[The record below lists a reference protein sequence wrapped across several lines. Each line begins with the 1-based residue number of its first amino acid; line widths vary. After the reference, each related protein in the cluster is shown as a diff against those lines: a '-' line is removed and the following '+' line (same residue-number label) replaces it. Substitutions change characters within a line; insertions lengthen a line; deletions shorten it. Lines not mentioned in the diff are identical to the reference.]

1 MLILD
6 SAPPE
11 QGQAE
16 RMPLE
21 REPGQQAVGEQMARE
36 TVAQL
41 SPPVPVLPPNSER
54 VLTPPNVWEEVAV
67 AMEALVLEWGWI
79 PAAVGGQKQPELA
92 EGALVVAQEL
102 ELAPVAA
109 GRQAGWG
116 REQVLVL
123 AEALLPV
130 VELEPEVPVAER
142 GLRLE
147 HQGCA
152 AG

>member
-1 MLILD
+1 
-6 SAPPE
+6 
-11 QGQAE
+11 
-16 RMPLE
+16 
-21 REPGQQAVGEQMARE
+21 MARE
-36 TVAQL
+36 MVAQL
-41 SPPVPVLPPNSER
+41 SPPVPVLPPDSER
-54 VLTPPNVWEEVAV
+54 VLALPNVWWEMAV
-67 AMEALVLEWGWI
+67 AMGALVQEWGWI

-109 GRQAGWG
+109 GRQAGWE

-147 HQGCA
+147 HRGCA